1 MYSEKKKM
9 NTYAKVSLK
18 MLISAGTG
26 GVAGLLG
33 AWFFFGHDVKEAMTN
48 VTEILQ
54 MMILPALLV
63 LMAVSVFL
71 GERSIR
77 NIRKIHEKMKTAQDE
92 EYDLLDYEEERTGG
106 KGMIANVFSQALCF
120 IILSFGY
127 SMEYIAS
134 SDHNRSTFL
143 YACIV
148 WMVCFGYDCFWQIR
162 YVKLLQ
168 KAHPEIKADPS
179 SRKFQQQWLES
190 CDEAEREI
198 IYQSSY
204 KTYMLLNKSIPVL
217 LLLTMLTHMF
227 LETGVLAVIVVAAIW
242 LMETICYTR
251 SCVFMRKSRI
261 N

>member
-1 MYSEKKKM
+1 MHSEKKKM
-9 NTYAKVSLK
+9 NVYAKVSLK
-18 MLISAGTG
+18 MLTGAGIG
-26 GVAGLLG
+26 GAAGFLG
-33 AWFFFGHDVKEAMTN
+33 AWLFFGHDVNEAVTS
-48 VTEILQ
+48 VTETLQ

-63 LMAVSVFL
+63 IMAVSVFL

-77 NIRKIHEKMKTAQDE
+77 SMRQIHEKMKTAQDE
-92 EYDLLDYEEERTGG
+92 ECDLLDYEEERTGG
-106 KGMIANVFSQALCF
+106 KGMIVNVCSQALCF

-143 YACIV
+143 CACIV

-162 YVKLLQ
+162 YVKVIQ

-179 SRKFQQQWLES
+179 SGKFQQQWLES
-190 CDEAEREI
+190 CDEAAREI

-217 LLLTMLTHMF
+217 LLLTMLAHMF
-227 LETGVLAVIVVAAIW
+227 LETGVLAVIVVAVIW

-251 SCVFMRKSRI
+251 SCVFMRKNRI